1 MKDLRSELYDFLQEY
16 NYVSPW
22 IVSFQE
28 HNAVLAQAGSI
39 ATIKKKHTLFLQG
52 ECNPYIYIVRT
63 GRFRV
68 FYTDQTGTEKC
79 IYILEKGG
87 MMGETSAFD
96 GSPNYISAYAI
107 TDATLFKIHIQDF
120 QRIIQH
126 HPQISL
132 EVIQSLNYK
141 LRLLCSQMEYSTKN
155 ARVRVAAALIALCAR
170 YGQQQT
176 DGSIRIPIRFT
187 HEELSNL
194 VNLNRVTVSKVY
206 REFLQERVIA
216 NPGNYIIVH
225 HIESLQ
231 TCLQKMREL

>member
-1 MKDLRSELYDFLQEY
+1 MKDLRTELSTFLQEY

-22 IVSFQE
+22 IVSYQDP
-28 HNAVLAQAGSI
+28 NQLLAQAGSI
-39 ATIKKKHTLFLQG
+39 ATIKRKQTLFLQG
-52 ECNPYIYIVRT
+52 EHNQNIYIVRT

-79 IYILEKGG
+79 VFILEKGG
-87 MMGETSAFD
+87 MLGETSAFD
-96 GSPNYISAYAI
+96 TAPNFISAYAI

-120 QRIIQH
+120 RRMILH

-141 LRLLCSQMEYSTKN
+141 VRLLCSQMEYSTKN
-155 ARVRVAAALIALCAR
+155 ARVRVAAALIAMCAR
-170 YGQQQT
+170 YGQLQP

-194 VNLNRVTVSKVY
+194 VNLNRVTVSKIY
-206 REFLQERVIA
+206 RELLRDRIIT

-225 HIESLQ
+225 NIGSLK
-231 TCLQKMREL
+231 TCLQQIKEP